1 MSIKTLAAAA
11 VFALSSLP
19 AFAEIM
25 IHDTYAI
32 SASPAA
38 KTGAA
43 FMHIMNTGDTDDR
56 LIDVRSDAA
65 KRLELHTHIM
75 EDGIANMVHVEE
87 GFVIPAGGMIALER
101 GGKHVM
107 FMGLNGP
114 FVQSEMVTVTFV
126 FEIAGEMTVDIM
138 VDLQRMPDQAMD
150 HGAMDHGTMDHGTMD
165 QDGVAGMDSN

>member
-11 VFALSSLP
+11 VFSLASLP

-25 IHDTYAI
+25 IHDAYAR

-43 FMHIMNTGDTDDR
+43 FMHIMNTGDSDDR
-56 LIDVRSDAA
+56 LIDVRSGSA
-65 KRLELHTHIM
+65 KRTELHTHIM

-87 GFVIPAGGMIALER
+87 GFVVPAEGMIALER

-107 FMGLNGP
+107 LMGLTGP
-114 FVQSEMVTVTFV
+114 FVQGEVVTITFI
-126 FEIAGEMTVDIM
+126 FEQAGEMTVDI
-138 VDLQRMPDQAMD
+138 VIDLERMPDQEMDHSSMD
-150 HGAMDHGTMDHGTMD
+150 HGDMDHSTMENMSD
-165 QDGVAGMDSN
+165 N